1 MNKTEE
7 LSAPTNNYSLLSIKG
22 VVDNAIEIRKELMS
36 KTTDKFYIDSKN
48 GFLYVKGSYMDD
60 LFKTM
65 YPIHHIKIIEQKI
78 IGNAWIVTS
87 VEIEAYLSPSIYI
100 SNPGTGG
107 QRLMLP
113 KEYND
118 HAKQLKKDGKMVE
131 RLNFLNSLSPID
143 WIDVGNDAK
152 SSLSKAIS
160 NAQSKFGCAADIYNK
175 GIIPSEIRVKI
186 VAAVEELISK
196 LSPMEQI
203 RAKKS
208 WQECQDAKQNIYS
221 YYKRLAKHMGF
232 TEDSEINI

>member
-1 MNKTEE
+1 MDKTQEIVPLPVGE
-7 LSAPTNNYSLLSIKG
+7 YSLLSIQG
-22 VVDNAIEIRKELMS
+22 VVNNAVDIRKKLIDHP
-36 KTTDKFYIDSKN
+36 TDKFYIDSKN
-48 GFLYVKGSYMDD
+48 GFLYVKGNYMDD
-60 LFKTM
+60 LFKNM
-65 YPIHHIKIIEQKI
+65 YPIYQTELIEQKI
-78 IGNAWIVTS
+78 VGNAWVITS
-87 VEIEAYLSPSIYI
+87 VILKAFLSPSIWI

-118 HAKQLKKDGKMVE
+118 HAKELKKNGKMVE
-131 RLNFLNSLSPID
+131 RLNYLNSLSPID

-175 GIIPSEIRVKI
+175 GIIPPELRVKI
-186 VAAVEELISK
+186 TLAVEDLIK
-196 LSPMEQI
+196 RLSPMEQI

-208 WQECQDAKQNIYS
+208 WQECLDTKQNIYS

-232 TEDSEINI
+232 TEDSEIT